1 MVGIGAVTVLAILAV
16 GTAITVVVLLY
27 YVFEYLRGRAETEW
41 ELGISYLVKEKG
53 YNRGISL
60 FHKLTEDR
68 KRNGMVITRTFPD
81 KISKSEMLDDINI
94 LWLSREESPYSIDPT
109 SLAKLTHLIRD
120 FIRERESAVVFL
132 DGLEYLIMHNGFETT
147 LRFLQALN
155 DLIILN
161 NATLIIPLDPSSLS
175 VKQLS
180 LLEKEMEVHRLSMN
194 VLRLFGD

>member
-1 MVGIGAVTVLAILAV
+1 MVGVSAVTVLVILAV
-16 GTAITVVVLLY
+16 GAAIMVAALLY
-27 YVFEYLRGRAETEW
+27 NVFRYSRTREDMEW

-53 YNRGISL
+53 YGKGLSL
-60 FHKLTEDR
+60 FRKLTETR
-68 KRNGMVITRTFPD
+68 RESGMVITRTFPD
-81 KISKSEMLDDINI
+81 KMRKNEMLEDVNV

-120 FIRERESAVVFL
+120 FIKEKESAVVLL
-132 DGLEYLIMHNGFETT
+132 DGLEYLIMHNGFETA
-147 LRFLQALN
+147 LRFIQALN

-180 LLEKEMEVHRLSMN
+180 LLEKEMEVHRLSMSI
-194 VLRLFGD
+194 LRLFGE

>member
-1 MVGIGAVTVLAILAV
+1 MVGISAVTVLVILAV
-16 GTAITVVVLLY
+16 GAAIMVAALLY
-27 YVFEYLRGRAETEW
+27 NVFRYSRTREDMEW

-53 YNRGISL
+53 YSRGLSL
-60 FHKLTEDR
+60 FRKLTETR
-68 KRNGMVITRTFPD
+68 RGSGMVITRTFPD
-81 KISKSEMLDDINI
+81 KMRKNEMLDDVNI
-94 LWLSREESPYSIDPT
+94 LWLSREESSYSVDPT

-120 FIRERESAVVFL
+120 FIKERESAVVLL
-132 DGLEYLIMHNGFETT
+132 DGLEYLIMHNGFETA

-180 LLEKEMEVHRLSMN
+180 LLEKEMEVHRLSMSI
-194 VLRLFGD
+194 LRLFGE

>member
-1 MVGIGAVTVLAILAV
+1 MVSTGAVTVLAILAV
-16 GTAITVVVLLY
+16 GTAITVVILLY
-27 YVFEYLRGRAETEW
+27 NVFRYSKSLKATEW

-53 YNRGISL
+53 YVRGLSL
-60 FHKLTEDR
+60 FHKLSEGR
-68 KRNGMVITRTFPD
+68 KGCGMVITRTFPD
-81 KISKSEMLDDINI
+81 KMQKNEMPEDVDI
-94 LWLSREESPYSIDPT
+94 LWLSREESPYSIDPN

-120 FIRERESAVVFL
+120 FIRDRECAVVFL

-180 LLEKEMEVHRLSMN
+180 LLEKEMEVHRLSMSI
-194 VLRLFGD
+194 LRLFGE

>member
-1 MVGIGAVTVLAILAV
+1 MVGVSAVTVLVILAV
-16 GTAITVVVLLY
+16 GAAIMVAALLY
-27 YVFEYLRGRAETEW
+27 NVFRYSRTREDMEW

-53 YNRGISL
+53 YSRGLSL
-60 FHKLTEDR
+60 FRKLTEPR
-68 KRNGMVITRTFPD
+68 KGSGMVITRTFPD
-81 KISKSEMLDDINI
+81 KMRKNEMLDDVNI

-120 FIRERESAVVFL
+120 FIKERESAVVLL
-132 DGLEYLIMHNGFETT
+132 DGLEYLIMHNGFETA

-180 LLEKEMEVHRLSMN
+180 LLEKEMEVHRLSMSI
-194 VLRLFGD
+194 LRLFGE

>member
-1 MVGIGAVTVLAILAV
+1 MVGISAVTVLVILAV
-16 GTAITVVVLLY
+16 GAAIMVAALLY
-27 YVFEYLRGRAETEW
+27 NVFRYSRTREDMEW

-53 YNRGISL
+53 YSRGLSL
-60 FHKLTEDR
+60 FRKLTETR
-68 KRNGMVITRTFPD
+68 RGSGMVITRTFPD
-81 KISKSEMLDDINI
+81 KIRKNEMLDDVNI

-120 FIRERESAVVFL
+120 FIKERESAVVFL

-180 LLEKEMEVHRLSMN
+180 LLEKEMEVHRLSMSI
-194 VLRLFGD
+194 LRLFGE